1 MSMTRQHARS
11 LLDAFSPPGETWRSD
26 MWVAHSLSRLCDAA
40 AETGFSEY
48 YYYSSWVL
56 GALRRGENGTAMV
69 RTARGTCARTPRDA
83 IRALCTADP
92 SSHSRIA
99 SWATQTLGRHLY
111 VVLENHASRANA
123 SDVRAGP
130 VHSAMLVQMSAV
142 ERSLWIVWIAGA
154 GLGLCVT
161 LWRERDMRWA

>member
-1 MSMTRQHARS
+1 MRLR
-11 LLDAFSPPGETWRSD
+11 
-26 MWVAHSLSRLCDAA
+26 AH
-40 AETGFSEY
+40 THY

-99 SWATQTLGRHLY
+99 SWATQTLGRHMY

-130 VHSAMLVQMSAV
+130 ARSAMLVQMSAV